1 MEKLIA
7 RWSYW
12 LGITSFAIAILWR
25 GLNALGF
32 WRPLSMAPGA
42 SLWYMS
48 FYKGALLFLL
58 TTVASAGYAWLDS
71 HKL

>member
-12 LGITSFAIAILWR
+12 LGIASFAIAILWR

-32 WRPLSMAPGA
+32 WRPLSTAPGT

-48 FYKGALLFLL
+48 FYKGALLFFL
-58 TTVASAGYAWLDS
+58 TTVATAGYAWVDS
-71 HKL
+71 HKP